1 VIARVDSI
9 RPRLTPG
16 VACHRDQ
23 SFLAGILPMADLSI
37 PTSIYRAILEAATAG
52 YPEEVCGLIAG
63 KHGQATRHYPVENV
77 HHSPVAFEM
86 EPVQQVKAMVAMEE
100 EGLDLLA
107 IYHSHPGGPAWP
119 SATDV
124 AKALYPDVI
133 QIIISLENRNHPRLA
148 AFRIS
153 DGNVWSMNWTV
164 TSEPGI

>member
-1 VIARVDSI
+1 
-9 RPRLTPG
+9 
-16 VACHRDQ
+16 
-23 SFLAGILPMADLSI
+23 MAELSI
-37 PTSIYRAILEAATAG
+37 PAAVYIAILEAATAG

-63 KHGQATRHYPVENV
+63 KHGQAARHYPVENIR
-77 HHSPVAFEM
+77 HSPVVFEM

-119 SATDV
+119 SAIDV
-124 AKALYPDVI
+124 AKAYYPDVI
-133 QIIISLENRNHPRLA
+133 QLVISLENQNHPRLA

-153 DGNVWSMNWTV
+153 EGQVWPVNWAV